1 MMSINLNNFKTWY
14 GGINLNKL
22 ESYVD
27 NIISTHQIYKLSLKE
42 KCYIVMKNYKELL
55 NILDEDIRQNII
67 RKNNTIINTYNDKTL
82 FIINDEYKTIRKLIK
97 NKRLEM
103 IIKKYYPEY
112 EITEE
117 ELSNN
122 ENKL

>member
-1 MMSINLNNFKTWY
+1 MWFIMTNIDLSNFKTWY

-67 RKNNTIINTYNDKTL
+67 RKDNTIINTYNDKVL
-82 FIINDEYKTIRKLIK
+82 YIINDEYKTIKSLTN
-97 NKRLEM
+97 NKRLEV
-103 IIKKYYPEY
+103 IIKRYYPEHKL
-112 EITEE
+112 TK
-117 ELSNN
+117 ELI
-122 ENKL
+122 K